1 MRSLF
6 IVVIFSIVYFSGITY
21 KTNSKKEDN
30 KLAVPRIIAPKTSE
44 YIESTC
50 LITWTG
56 DSKHKFYEL
65 QISTSSDFS
74 TGQKYILSDTLIT
87 VNLGVPDYANKYL
100 RVRAFKNKRK
110 FSQWSGVITI
120 VHGVYSTPVEEIYFG
135 GCSGNCATCPHPCH
149 RRLPIDNPKE

>member
-65 QISTSSDFS
+65 QISTS
-74 TGQKYILSDTLIT
+74 
-87 VNLGVPDYANKYL
+87 
-100 RVRAFKNKRK
+100 
-110 FSQWSGVITI
+110 
-120 VHGVYSTPVEEIYFG
+120 
-135 GCSGNCATCPHPCH
+135 
-149 RRLPIDNPKE
+149 